1 MLDADDELAY
11 LSGERAMAVLD
22 EEALHEPVSVLCRRK
37 AETIIDTASIADAV
51 RRMKTSRIGSLAVV
65 DASGC
70 LVGIVT
76 ERDVLFKVM
85 LEEVDIHAAGVAT
98 IMTRDP
104 ETLLLDDSLVFLMNK
119 MHVGG
124 FRHVPIVDDA
134 GKPMHVLSIKDVV
147 SFVVARFEHTVSNV
161 PPDSYAHLRRFVV

>member
-1 MLDADDELAY
+1 MLDADEEIAL
-11 LSGERAMAVLD
+11 LSEDISRAVLD
-22 EEALHEPVSVLCRRK
+22 EEAFKEPVRILCNRR
-37 AETIIDTASIADAV
+37 AEVIKERATIADAI

-65 DASGC
+65 DEAGM

-85 LEEVDIHAAGVAT
+85 LESIDVHTTEVST

-104 ETLLLDDSLVFLMNK
+104 ETLLLDDPLVFLMNK

-124 FRHVPIVDDA
+124 FRHVPILDGA
-134 GKPMHVLSIKDVV
+134 GKPLHVLSIKDVV
-147 SFVVARFEHTVSNV
+147 SFVVSRFETTVSNV
-161 PPDSYAHLRRFVV
+161 PPDSYAHLRRFVA

>member
-11 LSGERAMAVLD
+11 ISGERAMAVLD
-22 EEALHEPVSVLCRRK
+22 EDALHEPVSVLCRRK
-37 AETIIDTASIADAV
+37 AETITEAASIADAV

-65 DASGC
+65 SASGD

-85 LEEVDIHAAGVAT
+85 LEDVDIHATRIAS

-104 ETLLLDDSLVFLMNK
+104 ETLMADDSLVFLMNK

-124 FRHVPIVDDA
+124 FRHVPIVDEA
-134 GKPMHVLSIKDVV
+134 GRPTHVLSIKDVV
-147 SFVVARFEHTVSNV
+147 SFVVSRFEHTVSNV
-161 PPDSYAHLRRFVV
+161 PPDSYARLRRFVV